1 MKVTKTTLEEDAL
14 GNNVQDNFRK
24 SCPRTQMSWNYGSQ
38 GGSWN
43 NNPDVNDRG
52 IVIARGRN
60 VEKRLARKIFQR
72 KNPYH
77 FVSMIE
83 NSKISTDLS
92 TPERG
97 ISEEGQ
103 LSHRGNI
110 RTDLWTYWVPQHSEM
125 PRWKFSS
132 SVPVTLGYCY
142 SPREVLVMSNLEME
156 EGNLRQVKNKLSL
169 KALWAQHC
177 HSQDMPWCSGWIFD
191 LPSFWLPARLNALLN
206 QLYSGLGFWV
216 G

>member
-1 MKVTKTTLEEDAL
+1 MLEEDAL
-14 GNNVQDNFRK
+14 GNSVQDNFRK
-24 SCPRTQMSWNYGSQ
+24 SCPRTQMFWNYGSH

-43 NNPDVNDRG
+43 NNPDVNDEAQL
-52 IVIARGRN
+52 IARGRN
-60 VEKRLARKIFQR
+60 VEERLARKLFQR

-83 NSKISTDLS
+83 NSKISPDLS

-110 RTDLWTYWVPQHSEM
+110 RTDLWMYWVPQHSEM

-132 SVPVTLGYCY
+132 SVPVILGYCY
-142 SPREVLVMSNLEME
+142 STREILVMLNLEMAK
-156 EGNLRQVKNKLSL
+156 GNLRQVKNKLSL
-169 KALWAQHC
+169 QALWAQHC
-177 HSQDMPWCSGWIFD
+177 HSQDMPWCSSWIFD
-191 LPSFWLPARLNALLN
+191 LPSFWLPARLSALLN
-206 QLYSGLGFWV
+206 WLYSGLGFWV

>member
-1 MKVTKTTLEEDAL
+1 M
-14 GNNVQDNFRK
+14 
-24 SCPRTQMSWNYGSQ
+24 
-38 GGSWN
+38 
-43 NNPDVNDRG
+43 NDRG

-110 RTDLWTYWVPQHSEM
+110 ITDL
-125 PRWKFSS
+125 
-132 SVPVTLGYCY
+132 
-142 SPREVLVMSNLEME
+142 
-156 EGNLRQVKNKLSL
+156 
-169 KALWAQHC
+169 
-177 HSQDMPWCSGWIFD
+177 
-191 LPSFWLPARLNALLN
+191 
-206 QLYSGLGFWV
+206 
-216 G
+216 